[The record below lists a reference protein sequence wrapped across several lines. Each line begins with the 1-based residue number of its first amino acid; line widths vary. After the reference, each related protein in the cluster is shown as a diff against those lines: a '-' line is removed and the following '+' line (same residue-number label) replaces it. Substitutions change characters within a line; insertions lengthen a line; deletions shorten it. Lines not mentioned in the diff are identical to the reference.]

1 MTDAVYLDYNA
12 TTPVDPAVLDAM
24 LPWLRGSFGNPSS
37 SHRYGREARTAID
50 RAREQVASLIGCET
64 DEILFTSGGT
74 ESNNLAVLGSA
85 RAAPGGRRHIVT
97 SAVEHPAIA
106 RPCERLKEEGYELTR
121 VPVDSEGRV
130 NVDEA
135 KTAIDHRTVLVTVML
150 ANNET
155 GTIMPI
161 RELSEI
167 AHARGALMHSDAAQ
181 AVGKL
186 PVDISELGVDL
197 LSIAGHKMYAPK
209 GIGAL
214 YIRRDVELT
223 PIVLGANHERGLRPG
238 TENVPYI
245 VGLGTA
251 CEIARGTLEQEA
263 ARERSLRD
271 RLWELLSTRIPGLM
285 LNGHT
290 VDRLPNTLNIS
301 FPSVKGNRLL
311 DVATEIAASTGS
323 ACHEGIDSPSSVLL
337 AMGLDPKRAMG
348 AVRVSLGRGT
358 TAADIEQAATALIQ
372 AWKSEATPRQ

>member
-1 MTDAVYLDYNA
+1 MTDPVYLDYNA

-37 SHRYGREARTAID
+37 SHRYGREARAAID

-74 ESNNLAVLGSA
+74 ESNNLAVLGSV
-85 RAAPGGRRHIVT
+85 RAAPGGKRHIVT

-106 RPCERLKEEGYELTR
+106 RPCGRLEEEGYELTR

-130 NVDEA
+130 LVEEA

-167 AHARGALMHSDAAQ
+167 ARSRGALMHTDAAQ

-186 PVDISELGVDL
+186 PVDVSELGVDL

-214 YIRRDVELT
+214 YVRRGIELT
-223 PIVLGANHERGLRPG
+223 PITLGANHERGLRPG

-263 ARERSLRD
+263 TRERSLRD

-301 FPSVKGNRLL
+301 FPRIKGNRLL
-311 DVATEIAASTGS
+311 EVATDIAASTGS

-337 AMGLDPKRAMG
+337 AMGLDTKRAMG

-358 TAADIEQAATALIQ
+358 SAADIEQAATALIS
-372 AWKSEATPRQ
+372 AWKSEATSRQ